1 MLKGVIAKLLPL
13 IYKAFPRMFSTSII
27 LGRMIP
33 AKTILDVGCGEGG
46 TFNWLKR
53 IDKLLSLNKMAAY
66 TVGLDIYGPSLR
78 KARVYK
84 VYNDVVNADARFLPF
99 RERSFDVCTAF
110 EVIEHLAKPYAYKCL
125 RELNRVAKRQVIITT
140 PVMEIIQP
148 PSEYSENVFQKH
160 RSAWH
165 PEEMKKLGFKVIGLR
180 GIKKIFGEAR
190 QSGVDYS
197 VKHPLFKPLV
207 IFIKKMS
214 CLIVYYYPNIAHQQ
228 LCIKMVKD
236 EYHD

>member
-1 MLKGVIAKLLPL
+1 
-13 IYKAFPRMFSTSII
+13 MFSTSII
-27 LGRMIP
+27 LRRMIP
-33 AKTILDVGCGEGG
+33 ARTILDVGCGEGG
-46 TFNWLKR
+46 TFNWLKKFN
-53 IDKLLSLNKMAAY
+53 KLLSFNKMAAY
-66 TVGLDIYGPSLR
+66 TVGLDIYGPSLK
-78 KARVYK
+78 KARI

-99 RERSFDVCTAF
+99 RERSFDVCLAF
-110 EVIEHLAKPYAYKCL
+110 EVIEHLAKTDAYKCL
-125 RELNRVAKRQVIITT
+125 RELNRVAKSQVIITT

-148 PSEYSENVFQKH
+148 LSEYSENVFQKH

-207 IFIKKMS
+207 IFIKKLS
-214 CLIVYYYPNIAHQQ
+214 SLIVYYYPNIAHQQ
-228 LCIKMVKD
+228 LCIMYKD
-236 EYHD
+236 IER

>member
-46 TFNWLKR
+46 TFNWLKK

-84 VYNDVVNADARFLPF
+84 VL
-99 RERSFDVCTAF
+99 
-110 EVIEHLAKPYAYKCL
+110 
-125 RELNRVAKRQVIITT
+125 
-140 PVMEIIQP
+140 
-148 PSEYSENVFQKH
+148 
-160 RSAWH
+160 
-165 PEEMKKLGFKVIGLR
+165 
-180 GIKKIFGEAR
+180 
-190 QSGVDYS
+190 
-197 VKHPLFKPLV
+197 
-207 IFIKKMS
+207 
-214 CLIVYYYPNIAHQQ
+214 
-228 LCIKMVKD
+228 
-236 EYHD
+236 